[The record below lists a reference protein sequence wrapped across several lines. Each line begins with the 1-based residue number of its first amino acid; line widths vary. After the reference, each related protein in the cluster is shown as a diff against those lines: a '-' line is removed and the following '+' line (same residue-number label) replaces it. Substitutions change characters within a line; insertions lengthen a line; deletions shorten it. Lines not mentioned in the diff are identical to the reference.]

1 MSTTKPKPS
10 TKPKTRSW
18 REIRRERV
26 TPEME
31 KDIARHRE
39 VLEAELRLA
48 AVRKKRKKSQATVAK
63 KLKVSQSNI
72 SQLERGGD
80 PKLSTVAGY
89 IDALGG
95 KLEMVAVFDDETV
108 PIS

>member
-1 MSTTKPKPS
+1 MTKTKLKTTPWK
-10 TKPKTRSW
+10 
-18 REIRRERV
+18 EIRKRV
-26 TPEME
+26 VKPEDE
-31 KDIARHRE
+31 PYIARHRE

-48 AVRKKRKKSQATVAK
+48 ALRRRRKKSQATVAR

-89 IDALGG
+89 VDALGG
-95 KLEMVAVFDDETV
+95 RLEMVAVFDDET
-108 PIS
+108 ITI

>member
-1 MSTTKPKPS
+1 MLSDLR
-10 TKPKTRSW
+10 TRC
-18 REIRRERV
+18 
-26 TPEME
+26 
-31 KDIARHRE
+31 
-39 VLEAELRLA
+39 RLA
-48 AVRKKRKKSQATVAK
+48 AVRKKHKKSQAAVAK
-63 KLKVSQSNI
+63 KLSVSQSNI

-80 PKLSTVAGY
+80 PTLSTVAGY

>member
-1 MSTTKPKPS
+1 MTKTKLKTTPWK
-10 TKPKTRSW
+10 
-18 REIRRERV
+18 EIRKRV
-26 TPEME
+26 VKSEDEPY
-31 KDIARHRE
+31 IARHRE

-63 KLKVSQSNI
+63 KLSVSQSNI

-95 KLEMVAVFDDETV
+95 RLEMVAVFDDET
-108 PIS
+108 ITI

>member
-1 MSTTKPKPS
+1 MSITKPKRS

-18 REIRRERV
+18 KEIRAERV

-31 KDIARHRE
+31 EDIARHRE
-39 VLEAELRLA
+39 VLEAELALA
-48 AVRKKRKKSQATVAK
+48 ALRKKRKKSQAAVAK
-63 KLKVSQSNI
+63 KLAVSQSNI

-80 PKLSTVAGY
+80 PKLSTVASY

-95 KLEMVAVFDDETV
+95 KLEVLAVFDDET
-108 PIS
+108 ITI

>member
-1 MSTTKPKPS
+1 MTKTKLKTTPWK
-10 TKPKTRSW
+10 
-18 REIRRERV
+18 EIRKRV
-26 TPEME
+26 VKSEDEPY
-31 KDIARHRE
+31 IARHRE

-63 KLKVSQSNI
+63 KLSVSQTNI

-95 KLEMVAVFDDETV
+95 RLEMVAVFDDET
-108 PIS
+108 ITI

>member
-1 MSTTKPKPS
+1 MTKPKL
-10 TKPKTRSW
+10 KTTPW
-18 REIRRERV
+18 REIRGKRIKPEDEPRIAKIREQ
-26 TPEME
+26 M
-31 KDIARHRE
+31 
-39 VLEAELRLA
+39 EAELRLA

-63 KLKVSQSNI
+63 KLSVSQSNI

-80 PKLSTVAGY
+80 PRLSTVAGY

>member
-1 MSTTKPKPS
+1 MTKTKLKTTPWK
-10 TKPKTRSW
+10 
-18 REIRRERV
+18 EIRKRV
-26 TPEME
+26 VKPEDE
-31 KDIARHRE
+31 PYIARHRE

-48 AVRKKRKKSQATVAK
+48 AVRKKRKKSQDAVAK
-63 KLKVSQSNI
+63 KLYVSQSNI

-95 KLEMVAVFDDETV
+95 RLEMVAVFDDETL

>member
-1 MSTTKPKPS
+1 MSTTKPKRA
-10 TKPKTRSW
+10 TKPQTRSW
-18 REIRRERV
+18 KEIRRERV
-26 TPEME
+26 TPELE

-48 AVRKKRKKSQATVAK
+48 ALRRKRKKSQATVAK

-95 KLEMVAVFDDETV
+95 KLEMVAVFDDET
-108 PIS
+108 ITI

>member
-1 MSTTKPKPS
+1 MTTTKPKRS

-18 REIRRERV
+18 KELRRERV
-26 TPEME
+26 TPELE
-31 KDIARHRE
+31 KGIARHRE

-48 AVRKKRKKSQATVAK
+48 ALRRKRKKSQATVAK
-63 KLKVSQSNI
+63 KLNVSQSNI

-95 KLEMVAVFDDETV
+95 KLEIIAVFDDET
-108 PIS
+108 ITI